1 MEYLVTLTV
10 AQTLRRMAGCLV
22 QNTPK
27 EMWREVVV
35 A

>member
-1 MEYLVTLTV
+1 MGYLVTLTV
-10 AQTLRRMAGCLV
+10 AQILRRMVGCLV
-22 QNTPK
+22 QNTLK